1 MTAESHVCQNQN
13 PSLSHLSPLSA
24 SPVTLSL
31 SLRHTVL
38 PSPPPRTHPLKIC
51 RNAPPHPAGTA
62 WPLRLSTRATLAR
75 VSSLVTARHQ
85 SLSSLC
91 SPSAPLRPR
100 WKSSN
105 RPPAD
110 EKLVSV
116 PREAGREEPPA
127 RRLPR
132 EFGREE
138 RGLPAN
144 VPALLNAGCSPN
156 VAHSADGVVGRDAA
170 CAGPGAPAVEIVCLW
185 LASRTT
191 KAGVLTEARRPG
203 GPPRGAL
210 GVWNAWFGSEV
221 RLVVDALMPRLSDA
235 LDQSPHIE
243 SRSRREPAGC
253 NLASQALSQYRQR
266 VVDHVLSRPSQ
277 QKSSR

>member
-1 MTAESHVCQNQN
+1 MSQNRMCVKIKIHRSLISLHSPPHQSH
-13 PSLSHLSPLSA
+13 P
-24 SPVTLSL
+24 LSL
-31 SLRHTVL
+31 SPAYSSPLASTTHP
-38 PSPPPRTHPLKIC
+38 PSQNLSERTAASCGYGLAPPPLHPGDFGEGVVARDCTTSKSIVAL
-51 RNAPPHPAGTA
+51 
-62 WPLRLSTRATLAR
+62 LSE
-75 VSSLVTARHQ
+75 
-85 SLSSLC
+85 C
-91 SPSAPLRPR
+91 SILRPR

-138 RGLPAN
+138 RGLPAK

-156 VAHSADGVVGRDAA
+156 VAHSADGVVGREAA

-235 LDQSPHIE
+235 LDPITSH
-243 SRSRREPAGC
+243 RVA
-253 NLASQALSQYRQR
+253 LASRACWM
-266 VVDHVLSRPSQ
+266 
-277 QKSSR
+277 